1 MVMINPSVLLVNSNV
16 TAFTITNGLHF
27 IFSNNVILKVTN
39 FLSVEETK
47 KDYYK
52 LLILFFRSGPWYI
65 RSRSDS

>member
-1 MVMINPSVLLVNSNV
+1 MVMIHPSVLLVNSNV

-52 LLILFFRSGPWYI
+52 LLILFFQVWAMVHS
-65 RSRSDS
+65 